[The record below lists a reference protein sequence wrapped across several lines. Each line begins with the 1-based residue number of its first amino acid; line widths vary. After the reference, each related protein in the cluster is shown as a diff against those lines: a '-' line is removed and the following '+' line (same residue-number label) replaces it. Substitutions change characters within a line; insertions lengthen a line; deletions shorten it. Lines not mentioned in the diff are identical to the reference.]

1 MKRYK
6 VAGLAA
12 WIAVVMLAARSDAG
26 APVWQTAVGLLLCG
40 VLTLWAWL
48 GYQRAVEAKRS
59 REQVQRRRGA

>member
-12 WIAVVMLAARSDAG
+12 WIAVVLLAARSDAG

-40 VLTLWAWL
+40 ALALWAWL
-48 GYQRAVEAKRS
+48 GYQRGVEAERS
-59 REQVQRRRGA
+59 REQLRRRRGV

>member
-26 APVWQTAVGLLLCG
+26 APVWQTAVGLMVCG
-40 VLTLWAWL
+40 VLALWAWL
-48 GYQRAVEAKRS
+48 GYQRGTVDKRH
-59 REQVQRRRGA
+59 REQTRRRRGA